1 MNLTGKSSC
10 LFTIRGK
17 RQRAVQQSSVLTRT
31 SKPKTRRVKGQSR
44 SLSQPKKNT
53 GIKCQ
58 EETGVAPMGCKAIF
72 THVQPKFNQCKNV
85 FLTLF
90 HFLNLLNFLFLVLQ
104 FHLLVKNVFFL
115 NLLWQQLGIISIYGF
130 CFFVFLRKR
139 ATVVC
144 IVYKYNII
152 SFSVCIVNNTF
163 LYEMCLRCA
172 NSL

>member
-90 HFLNLLNFLFLVLQ
+90 HFLNLLNFLFLSPGRSSAVSP
-104 FHLLVKNVFFL
+104 VSEK
-115 NLLWQQLGIISIYGF
+115 
-130 CFFVFLRKR
+130 CFFKLAVT
-139 ATVVC
+139 AAG
-144 IVYKYNII
+144 
-152 SFSVCIVNNTF
+152 NN
-163 LYEMCLRCA
+163 
-172 NSL
+172 